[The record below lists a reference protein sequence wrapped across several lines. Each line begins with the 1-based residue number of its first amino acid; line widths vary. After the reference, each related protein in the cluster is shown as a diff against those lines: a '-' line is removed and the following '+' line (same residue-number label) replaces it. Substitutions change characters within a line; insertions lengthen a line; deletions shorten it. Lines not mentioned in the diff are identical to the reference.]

1 MASKWNILLQEM
13 ENVCSQED
21 RVHCNHDDIEGK
33 GHEDHGGLDEN
44 ENQTCQIKNAS
55 GTTE

>member
-1 MASKWNILLQEM
+1 MKYITARNGKCVFSRR
-13 ENVCSQED
+13 